1 MSAEGLTEIDG
12 QIETNYDTV
21 VYKFDDLNLKP
32 AIVRGIFGYG
42 YEVCIRSGIAA
53 PKFIVFPSTK
63 Y

>member
-1 MSAEGLTEIDG
+1 MSADGLTEIDG

-42 YEVCIRSGIAA
+42 YEVSIPMASL
-53 PKFIVFPSTK
+53 PTK
-63 Y
+63 KTCHPIQY